1 LRRQNFLKFKLLKK
15 YNLLDTPQMW
25 TKVTTQPSKMWLRTL
40 KMTLHKKKLSRRL
53 MRHQI
58 KKRIKDKK
66 NRMRSKTRMD
76 LRIIA
81 QQQRK

>member
-1 LRRQNFLKFKLLKK
+1 
-15 YNLLDTPQMW
+15 
-25 TKVTTQPSKMWLRTL
+25 
-40 KMTLHKKKLSRRL
+40 MTLHKKKLSRRL
-53 MRHQI
+53 MSQQI

-66 NRMRSKTRMD
+66 NRTRSKTRMD